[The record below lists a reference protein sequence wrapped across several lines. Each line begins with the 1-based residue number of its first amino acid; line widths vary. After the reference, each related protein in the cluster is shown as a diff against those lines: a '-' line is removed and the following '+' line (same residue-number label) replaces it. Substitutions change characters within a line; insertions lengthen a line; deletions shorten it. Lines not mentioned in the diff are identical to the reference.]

1 MKRATTMANTIDG
14 VETGGGPRD
23 CTNPNQRCSYSE
35 CKNPG
40 VYRGF
45 VRLPFHY
52 CLACLV
58 HAGVLNDD
66 GSERRHAR
74 PIEPALNG
82 DAAARKAAPMFEG
95 LVAYFPNALA
105 YVSHVSKKGNDQHN
119 PGLPMQWS
127 FDKSTD
133 ERDCLIRH
141 LAEAG
146 TLDTDGLRHSG
157 KVAWRALANLE
168 RELLA
173 SDPTLKPGANVRGY
187 K

>member
-1 MKRATTMANTIDG
+1 MKRAMTMRVLTKDDFRRNSLG
-14 VETGGGPRD
+14 VRVLHSYDTGMYLCPICEGD
-23 CTNPNQRCSYSE
+23 ASE
-35 CKNPG
+35 CLHTENAMYAVCDAAEGEPPKPLDPG
-40 VYRGF
+40 Y
-45 VRLPFHY
+45 PDKPPS
-52 CLACLV
+52 LA
-58 HAGVLNDD
+58 
-66 GSERRHAR
+66 
-74 PIEPALNG
+74 G
-82 DAAARKAAPMFEG
+82 DAASRKAAPMFEG